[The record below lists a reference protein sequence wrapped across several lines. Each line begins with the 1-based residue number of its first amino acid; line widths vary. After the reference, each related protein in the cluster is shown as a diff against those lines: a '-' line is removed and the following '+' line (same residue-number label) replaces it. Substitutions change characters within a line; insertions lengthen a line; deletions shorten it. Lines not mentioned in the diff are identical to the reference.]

1 MGDPLLESK
10 IMQRRVLGRTGLE
23 VSLLSLG
30 TGGPSLMGQRS
41 GVAESDAA
49 RVVRQALDAGINF
62 FDTAEAYGDSELRL
76 GRALRGVPRDDYV
89 LATKYRYHHGGDDV
103 AGDSGLIDGKTLE
116 AKLDRSLERLG
127 VEYIDVYQAH
137 GVLPSRYAE
146 MVDRH
151 LPTLLRLKEKGKI
164 RFLGVTETGSTDKM
178 HRVIQKMAE
187 DGHFDTAMITYNVL
201 CQNAE
206 RLAFPQCEQS
216 NMGVIIMMAV
226 RRAMSR
232 PARLEEVVADLKSRK
247 LIDPDSVPDKDPL
260 GWLVHGDVES
270 VPAASY
276 RFALEPTMVSTV
288 LTGTANAEHLQNN
301 IRAIEQGPLPRADR
315 ERLQRIFGHLDE
327 GLGN

>member
-1 MGDPLLESK
+1 
-10 IMQRRVLGRTGLE
+10 MQRRTLGRTGLE

-41 GVAESDAA
+41 GVVESDAA
-49 RVVRQALDAGINF
+49 QVVRQALDAGINF

-89 LATKYRYHHGGDDV
+89 LATKYRYHHGPDDI
-103 AGDSGLIDGKTLE
+103 ADESTLIDEKTLE

-127 VEYIDVYQAH
+127 VEYVDVYQAH
-137 GVLPSRYAE
+137 GVLPARYDE
-146 MVDRH
+146 VVDQH

-178 HRVIQKMAE
+178 HQVIQKMAE

-201 CQNAE
+201 NQNAE
-206 RLAFPQCEQS
+206 RLAFPQCEQAGI
-216 NMGVIIMMAV
+216 GVIIMMAV

-232 PARLEEVVADLKSRK
+232 PARLKEVVADLKSRE
-247 LIDPDSVPDKDPL
+247 LIDPDAAPDQDPL

-270 VPAASY
+270 IPAAAY
-276 RFALEPTMVSTV
+276 RFALEPAAVSTV
-288 LTGTANAEHLQNN
+288 LTGTANADHLRSN
-301 IRAIEQGPLPRADR
+301 IRAMEQGPLPRADR
-315 ERLQRIFGHLDE
+315 ERLQQIFGHLDE

>member
-1 MGDPLLESK
+1 
-10 IMQRRVLGRTGLE
+10 MQRRVLGRTGLE

-49 RVVRQALDAGINF
+49 RVVHQALDAGINF
-62 FDTAEAYGDSELRL
+62 IDTAEAYQDSELRL

-89 LATKYRYHHGGDDV
+89 LATKYRYHHGDDDV
-103 AGDSGLIDGKTLE
+103 AGESALIDEETLE

-127 VEYIDVYQAH
+127 VEYVDVYQAH
-137 GVLPSRYAE
+137 GVLPARYDQ

-201 CQNAE
+201 NQNAE
-206 RLAFPQCEQS
+206 RLAFQQCEQAGI
-216 NMGVIIMMAV
+216 GVIIMMAV
-226 RRAMSR
+226 RRALSR
-232 PARLEEVVADLKSRK
+232 PARLEEVIADLKSRE
-247 LIDPDSVPDKDPL
+247 LIDSDAVPDQDPL
-260 GWLVHGDVES
+260 GWLVRGDVES

-276 RFALEPTMVSTV
+276 RFALEPAAVSTV
-288 LTGTANAEHLQNN
+288 LTGTASADHLRSN

-315 ERLQRIFGHLDE
+315 ERLQQIFGHLDE